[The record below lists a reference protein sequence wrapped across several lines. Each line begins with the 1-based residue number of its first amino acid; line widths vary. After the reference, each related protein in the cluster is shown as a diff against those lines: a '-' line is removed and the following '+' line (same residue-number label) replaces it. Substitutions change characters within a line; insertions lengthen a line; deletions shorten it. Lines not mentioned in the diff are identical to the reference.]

1 MNIRDMALSII
12 SNNPSFVNNPR
23 AQEYISIIKNND
35 AQRGNEVAQNLC
47 ATYGMSADQAVGQAK
62 QFFGIS
68 V

>member
-1 MNIRDMALSII
+1 MTIRDIALSII
-12 SNNPSFVNNPR
+12 SNNPSFSNNPR

-35 AQRGNEVAQNLC
+35 SQRGNEIAQNLC
-47 ATYGMSADQAVGQAK
+47 ATYGMPVDQAVCQAK

>member
-1 MNIRDMALSII
+1 MTIRDIALSII
-12 SNNPSFVNNPR
+12 SNNPSFANNPR

-35 AQRGNEVAQNLC
+35 SQRGNEIAQNLC
-47 ATYGMSADQAVGQAK
+47 ATYGMSVDQAVCQAK

>member
-1 MNIRDMALSII
+1 MTIRDIALSII
-12 SNNPSFVNNPR
+12 SNNPSFANNPR

-35 AQRGNEVAQNLC
+35 SKRGNEIAHNLC
-47 ATYGMSADQAVGQAK
+47 DTYGMPVDQAVCQAK

>member
-12 SNNPSFVNNPR
+12 SNNPSFSNNPR

-47 ATYGMSADQAVGQAK
+47 ATYGMPVDQAVGQAK

>member
-1 MNIRDMALSII
+1 MTIRDIALSII
-12 SNNPSFVNNPR
+12 SNNPSFANNPR

-35 AQRGNEVAQNLC
+35 SKRGNEIAQNLC
-47 ATYGMSADQAVGQAK
+47 ATYGMPVDQAVGQAK